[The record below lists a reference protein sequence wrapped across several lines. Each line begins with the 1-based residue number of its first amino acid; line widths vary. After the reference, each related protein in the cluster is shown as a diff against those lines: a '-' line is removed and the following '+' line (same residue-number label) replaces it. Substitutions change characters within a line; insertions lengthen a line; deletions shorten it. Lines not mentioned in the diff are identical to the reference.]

1 MGRRIEKVENH
12 NIAVTTAA
20 ISTLPY
26 WNQGG
31 GLSKLVINLNN
42 NIALKQQQHVRILN
56 EHISSLTSSG

>member
-1 MGRRIEKVENH
+1 MGRRIEKVEHH

-42 NIALKQQQHVRILN
+42 NIALKY
-56 EHISSLTSSG
+56 ST

>member
-1 MGRRIEKVENH
+1 MGRRIEKVEHH

-42 NIALKQQQHVRILN
+42 NIALKQQQHVLWMSILA
-56 EHISSLTSSG
+56 HWRQVDK